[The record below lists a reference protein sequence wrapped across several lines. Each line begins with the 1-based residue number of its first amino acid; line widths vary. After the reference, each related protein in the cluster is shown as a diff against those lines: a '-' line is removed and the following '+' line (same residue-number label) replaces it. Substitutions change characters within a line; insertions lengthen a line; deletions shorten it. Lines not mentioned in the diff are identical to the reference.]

1 MASRPV
7 HFDMTAEDPERM
19 TEFYSKVFGWTFQK
33 WDGPMDYWMAT
44 TGPEGTPGI
53 NGGVGRREAGKPA
66 HTINTIAVDSI
77 DEAITA
83 IKAAGGKIVMD
94 KHEIP
99 GVGIFVHASDTEGNE
114 IGVIQMT
121 HAGA

>member
-1 MASRPV
+1 
-7 HFDMTAEDPERM
+7 M

-53 NGGVGRREAGKPA
+53 NGRVGRREAGKPA

-77 DEAITA
+77 DEAIAA
-83 IKAAGGKIVMD
+83 IKAAGRQDRDGQ
-94 KHEIP
+94 HEIP
-99 GVGIFVHASDTEGNE
+99 GVGIFVHASDTEGN
-114 IGVIQMT
+114 GS
-121 HAGA
+121 A

>member
-1 MASRPV
+1 
-7 HFDMTAEDPERM
+7 
-19 TEFYSKVFGWTFQK
+19 
-33 WDGPMDYWMAT
+33 MDYWMAT
-44 TGPEGTPGI
+44 TGAEGTPGI

-66 HTINTIAVDSI
+66 QTINTIAVDSI
-77 DEAITA
+77 DDAISA
-83 IKAAGGKIVMD
+83 IKAAGGSIVMD

-99 GVGIFVHASDTEGNE
+99 GVGIFVHAADTEGNE